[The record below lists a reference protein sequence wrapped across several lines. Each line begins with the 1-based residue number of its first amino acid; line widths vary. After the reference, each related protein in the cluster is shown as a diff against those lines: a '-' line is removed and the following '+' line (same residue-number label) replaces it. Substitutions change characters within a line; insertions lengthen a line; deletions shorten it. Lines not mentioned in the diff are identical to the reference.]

1 MDETN
6 VPQNKPTNPR
16 RRKRSKMQI
25 IKEDYLPVVI
35 SGLAIIL
42 VIIFIIGSI
51 VRGIQGVQYRK
62 RTEAEAALAAQQAQE
77 QLEAEAASIL
87 EKAKAL
93 AMHFDYEGAMELIQS
108 FSGQLCDFPELEEKY
123 SEYEQAS
130 QELVLWDDP
139 SKVANLSFQ
148 LLLAVLQC
156 IKMIILSL

>member
-93 AMHFDYEGAMELIQS
+93 AMHFDMRVQ
-108 FSGQLCDFPELEEKY
+108 
-123 SEYEQAS
+123 
-130 QELVLWDDP
+130 W
-139 SKVANLSFQ
+139 N
-148 LLLAVLQC
+148 
-156 IKMIILSL
+156 